1 MASKAPRRKRNPA
14 VIEAVFV
21 LVVLTLIVGGG
32 VVGFVVGKGSKSTP
46 GAAPATAAAPAGHTG
61 QGLPSGAFGD
71 PAKGKALFTSKRC
84 VDCHSYNGQ
93 GGTDAPALDYMRGH
107 LSAREIAGMS
117 GDIWNHVPM
126 MLDHFKAENIPFP
139 TFTEAE
145 MADLIAFLH
154 SPAKSSAG

>member
-1 MASKAPRRKRNPA
+1 MAAKAPRKRNPA

-21 LVVLTLIVGGG
+21 LVVLALIAGGG
-32 VVGFVVGKGSKSTP
+32 VVGWVVGKESKSTAT
-46 GAAPATAAAPAGHTG
+46 AAPAAAPVGHTG
-61 QGLPSGAFGD
+61 QGLASRAFGD
-71 PAKGKALFTSKRC
+71 SAKGKALFASKRC
-84 VDCHSYNGQ
+84 IDCHSYNGQ

-126 MLDHFKAENIPFP
+126 MIDHFKDENIPFP

-154 SPAKSSAG
+154 SVAKSSAG